1 MPRHRQRVR
10 LEDGL
15 KLDLN
20 RLVRMGIVKP
30 GWFGGGTIRW
40 QNNQTGEAIATA
52 AITAE
57 MNDPQEGW
65 LQVRLGNLH
74 QRITLVT
81 RQRHYGGHQWYFI
94 CPVMNQR
101 ASVLWMPPGATR
113 FCGRQTWGRQ
123 VAYASQF
130 MIPTDRAWRTKSK
143 IKSRLIASLD
153 PDDWDLP
160 PKPKW
165 MRWRTYA
172 RYEARFDRCE
182 DFLDRELTIAAARL
196 IASNFPL

>member
-1 MPRHRQRVR
+1 VR

-20 RLVRMGIVKP
+20 RLVRMGVAKP
-30 GWFGGGTIRW
+30 GWLAGGIIRW
-40 QNNQTGEAIATA
+40 QNNYAGETIATA
-52 AITAE
+52 EITAE
-57 MNDPQEGW
+57 MNDPWEGW
-65 LQVRLGNLH
+65 LDIRLGNLQ
-74 QRITLVT
+74 QRIILVA
-81 RQRHYGGHQWYFI
+81 RQRHFGAHQWYFM

-101 ASVLWMPPGATR
+101 TSVLWMPSGATR
-113 FCGRQTWGRQ
+113 FCSRQTWGRQ

-130 MIPTDRAWRTKSK
+130 MTPTDRAWRGKSK

-172 RYEARFDRCE
+172 RYEAKFDRCE
-182 DFLDRELTIAAARL
+182 DFLDREFMIAAARL